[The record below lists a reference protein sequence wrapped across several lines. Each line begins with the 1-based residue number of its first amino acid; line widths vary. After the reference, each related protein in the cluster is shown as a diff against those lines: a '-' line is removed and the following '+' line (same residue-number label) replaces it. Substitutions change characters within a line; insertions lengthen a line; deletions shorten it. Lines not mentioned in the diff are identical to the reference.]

1 MEEMYWKQFENSGRI
16 EDYLSFRSSIYSHMM
31 SEASCDGSSG
41 ILKSRDGASG
51 MIKNGDD
58 ISGTMK
64 GVADTFGMRK
74 HMSDSD
80 RGMDRPSMGG
90 MT

>member
-51 MIKNGDD
+51 
-58 ISGTMK
+58 TMK
-64 GVADTFGMRK
+64 GVADTSGMRK